1 MSGHDH
7 ATAPLRLARWTVSS
21 GSNAR
26 SRGAVIIDSGDH
38 HWQASADGIGAIDAL
53 YKAVDKAISEV
64 LDGHPRLLAYDI
76 HALGEGTDTIGV
88 VNVRIAPPLASG
100 ERGEGEYDGEAR
112 GPNLIAASIEAYLV
126 ALNQMLGEEH
136 WVGAPEAAAATGTR
150 ARRKSPVSAGTAR
163 EQRAELDEEAG
174 GIDTVDWFNQ

>member
-1 MSGHDH
+1 MSGHET

-38 HWQASADGIGAIDAL
+38 HWQASAEGIGAIDAL

-112 GPNLIAASIEAYLV
+112 GPNIIAASIEAYLV
-126 ALNQMLGEEH
+126 ALNLMLGEEH
-136 WVGAPEAAAATGTR
+136 WEGAPEAAAATGTR

-163 EQRAELDEEAG
+163 ERRAELDEAAG